1 MAETDEECCGN
12 GWLSPSARGR
22 LLILSSLIFISAL
35 IAMSLFGRG
44 WLLFRLIHSIWY
56 ISYVATLF
64 LFVNSVLSRKLWSL
78 GALKLSILFF
88 LIALVLHIPFLLQEP
103 LLSQDIMRITI
114 RGESI
119 LDGSVPYRD
128 FDVNKPP
135 LYIWMVG
142 AISYLFG
149 PTDTSFRV
157 IFSITNSAIPVLLL
171 WIGRCAPARGKR
183 YVSRLPEITWNSA
196 AVAYMLWPVALL
208 EVGLA
213 GHFDPIVVA
222 LSLIGFGMFLRN
234 RYVLSGL
241 FLGAGM
247 ALKIYPLF
255 IVPAVVLSMERWPDR
270 FKHLGA
276 FLAVPIIA
284 SIPILMVDPS
294 LMFDYLVRQTGGW
307 GSAMSVTYLLDAGSA
322 FIGVPSLVPLLL
334 MSLMMLVG
342 GVYLNMRGLRDH
354 IIVKDSVPA
363 MVLAAVTALL
373 MMGFSILLLKA
384 GADGAVDWAL
394 GLISILIS
402 ISFLLLSII
411 IFSRFRGK
419 SAPPWSIL
427 EVKGVLRMHTPT
439 SHLPLIISGVL
450 LLLVLTSSQFHPWY
464 LLWVMPFALT
474 AHPSWSWFLITLFGV
489 LQVNAYP
496 PWELSYF

>member
-1 MAETDEECCGN
+1 
-12 GWLSPSARGR
+12 
-22 LLILSSLIFISAL
+22 
-35 IAMSLFGRG
+35 
-44 WLLFRLIHSIWY
+44 
-56 ISYVATLF
+56 
-64 LFVNSVLSRKLWSL
+64 
-78 GALKLSILFF
+78 
-88 LIALVLHIPFLLQEP
+88 
-103 LLSQDIMRITI
+103 
-114 RGESI
+114 
-119 LDGSVPYRD
+119 
-128 FDVNKPP
+128 
-135 LYIWMVG
+135 
-142 AISYLFG
+142 
-149 PTDTSFRV
+149 
-157 IFSITNSAIPVLLL
+157 
-171 WIGRCAPARGKR
+171 
-183 YVSRLPEITWNSA
+183 
-196 AVAYMLWPVALL
+196 
-208 EVGLA
+208 
-213 GHFDPIVVA
+213 
-222 LSLIGFGMFLRN
+222 
-234 RYVLSGL
+234 
-241 FLGAGM
+241 
-247 ALKIYPLF
+247 
-255 IVPAVVLSMERWPDR
+255 
-270 FKHLGA
+270 
-276 FLAVPIIA
+276 
-284 SIPILMVDPS
+284 
-294 LMFDYLVRQTGGW
+294 
-307 GSAMSVTYLLDAGSA
+307 
-322 FIGVPSLVPLLL
+322 

-450 LLLVLTSSQFHPWY
+450 LLLVLTSPQFHPWY